1 MNCFPNTWTTF
12 CKFGYFYQ
20 FLPVSHQREIFL
32 VVLKQKLFF
41 KCNKISFPME
51 SSYKILIIL
60 NCQPLLLKGRVS
72 FVLEF
77 EACHAS
83 ACPRTMERGEVPSY
97 SHSISNGQILVLFD
111 TDTQKLSTNCTLR
124 PRKISSDKCDQA
136 GTGKKQKQMWTR
148 KKCEPAYVDKE
159 VSISSSTKIFSVFPF
174 LRVYDL
180 RKSSL
185 PKVRRCCCWSLEDLD
200 FGGNFDVQL
209 IGVDATVCLTCCLT
223 SSGVFTFV
231 TWKKSLGS
239 SISLIVLLLIGG
251 ARICFESRKVCGYVV
266 LVC

>member
-83 ACPRTMERGEVPSY
+83 ACPRTMQRCEVPSY
-97 SHSISNGQILVLFD
+97 SHSITFPYPKWPNSGSVWYRHSKAFD
-111 TDTQKLSTNCTLR
+111 QLHTQTTEDIQR
-124 PRKISSDKCDQA
+124 QMWPGRD
-136 GTGKKQKQMWTR
+136 GKKTKTNVNAKKMWAGLSWQR
-148 KKCEPAYVDKE
+148 GFNFLFNKN
-159 VSISSSTKIFSVFPF
+159 IFSFPF
-174 LRVYDL
+174 
-180 RKSSL
+180 SS
-185 PKVRRCCCWSLEDLD
+185 
-200 FGGNFDVQL
+200 
-209 IGVDATVCLTCCLT
+209 CLWPEEII
-223 SSGVFTFV
+223 FT
-231 TWKKSLGS
+231 
-239 SISLIVLLLIGG
+239 
-251 ARICFESRKVCGYVV
+251 
-266 LVC
+266 

>member
-97 SHSISNGQILVLFD
+97 SHSITFPYSMARFWFCLIQ
-111 TDTQKLSTNCTLR
+111 TLKSFR
-124 PRKISSDKCDQA
+124 PIAHSDKISSDKCDQA
-136 GTGKKQKQMWTR
+136 GPGKKPN
-148 KKCEPAYVDKE
+148 KCEREKN
-159 VSISSSTKIFSVFPF
+159 VSR
-174 LRVYDL
+174 L
-180 RKSSL
+180 
-185 PKVRRCCCWSLEDLD
+185 
-200 FGGNFDVQL
+200 
-209 IGVDATVCLTCCLT
+209 
-223 SSGVFTFV
+223 
-231 TWKKSLGS
+231 
-239 SISLIVLLLIGG
+239 
-251 ARICFESRKVCGYVV
+251 
-266 LVC
+266 

>member
-97 SHSISNGQILVLFD
+97 SHSITFPYPIMAKFWFCLIQTLKSFRPIAHSDHGRYPA
-111 TDTQKLSTNCTLR
+111 TNVTR
-124 PRKISSDKCDQA
+124 PGREKNKN
-136 GTGKKQKQMWTR
+136 
-148 KKCEPAYVDKE
+148 KCEREKNVSRLMLTKRFQFPLQQKYFQFTLFFVFMTWGNHLYLKWGDAAAGPWKTWILEGISTFSWSALMPQFVWHAASHPQVFLLLSLGKSHLE
-159 VSISSSTKIFSVFPF
+159 VQ
-174 LRVYDL
+174 
-180 RKSSL
+180 SL
-185 PKVRRCCCWSLEDLD
+185 WLCCCW
-200 FGGNFDVQL
+200 
-209 IGVDATVCLTCCLT
+209 
-223 SSGVFTFV
+223 
-231 TWKKSLGS
+231 
-239 SISLIVLLLIGG
+239 
-251 ARICFESRKVCGYVV
+251 
-266 LVC
+266 